1 MIHIG
6 RINAHSYFKFED
18 LIQQIMVGG
27 MDQKLPKIRDEDR
40 EGKFGFVHAVSGPV
54 VTAEKMSGS
63 AMYELVR
70 VGYEEL
76 VGEIIRLEGD
86 LATIQVYEDTSG
98 VTVGD
103 PVLRTGKPLSVE
115 LGPGIMGA
123 IFDGIQRPL
132 KDINEMTQ
140 SIYIPK
146 GINTDALSI
155 TAEWDFC
162 HMNGIKVGSHVSGGD
177 VYGLVQEN
185 NLIKHKVLLPPK
197 ARGTVT
203 YIAPPGNY
211 TVKDKIL
218 ETEFD
223 GEKTEYTL
231 KQVFLVY
238 LFAKKN
244 KTIIYYSLKKK
255 YHYYFIGMAC
265 TSTTTLYRKTSGQ
278 SSFVNRTTNFRWPLP
293 SSSRRDHSNSW
304 SFWMWENRY

>member
-1 MIHIG
+1 MISRMKSIQFPTYIG
-6 RINAHSYFKFED
+6 TMA
-18 LIQQIMVGG
+18 GA
-27 MDQKLPKIRDEDR
+27 MDQNLPKIRDEER
-40 EGKFGFVHAVSGPV
+40 ESKFGYVFAVSGPV

-70 VGYEEL
+70 VGYDEL

-86 LATIQVYEDTSG
+86 LATIQVYEETSG

-132 KDINEMTQ
+132 QDINEMTK

-146 GINTDALSI
+146 GINTDALSVV
-155 TAEWDFC
+155 AEWDFA
-162 HMNGIKVGSHVSGGD
+162 HANNIRIGSHVSGGD
-177 VYGLVQEN
+177 IYGLVKEN
-185 NLIKHKVLLPPK
+185 NIINHKIMLPPK

-231 KQVFLVY
+231 KQVYCFLCIVLY
-238 LFAKKN
+238 LRCVKG
-244 KTIIYYSLKKK
+244 L
-255 YHYYFIGMAC
+255 
-265 TSTTTLYRKTSGQ
+265 
-278 SSFVNRTTNFRWPLP
+278 
-293 SSSRRDHSNSW
+293 
-304 SFWMWENRY
+304 